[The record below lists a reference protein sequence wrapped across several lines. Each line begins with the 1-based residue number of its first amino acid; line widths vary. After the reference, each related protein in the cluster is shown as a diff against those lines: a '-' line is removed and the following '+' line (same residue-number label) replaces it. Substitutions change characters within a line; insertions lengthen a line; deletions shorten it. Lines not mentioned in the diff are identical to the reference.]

1 MLLLFSFPFSPLSAS
16 CFHFVHHDFS
26 PHSPIYFCVH
36 LFTYN
41 FFFHSISYVNSLS
54 FLFSILFSLLLIFIS
69 YTYFYAHICVHIYM
83 LCLYRFINVYIFVL
97 FLYFHAL
104 ITHRLILNQL
114 HIQVSVLQKN
124 ALEYVEKNLYLYFFL

>member
-69 YTYFYAHICVHIYM
+69 YTYFYAHMCVHIYM
-83 LCLYRFINVYIFVL
+83 LCLYRFINVYIFVY
-97 FLYFHAL
+97 FLCICVFL
-104 ITHRLILNQL
+104 VCIFQL
-114 HIQVSVLQKN
+114 HSVPETEKELFVSLFTIY
-124 ALEYVEKNLYLYFFL
+124 A